1 MTRQTRS
8 GNYFSPWEL
17 TDIHEP
23 TAARSF
29 EVIQTSISL
38 DALMQQS
45 IFDSDIHAAHLDGV
59 AVEPG
64 DEEWEDEGEV
74 FSEAPSPLTPSPADS
89 PASSTA
95 SSRSSSPEPIASS
108 SGSAPLPISSRAPT
122 PASGQPT
129 SSGIERRRHN
139 QQSSKRRKERRKELH
154 QGRTPYDRGLDPR
167 YPQTHREETPH
178 KAGFNLVGA
187 PVSTGGSWVGR
198 RSKKATFRT
207 LQLPELYDSGAKL
220 VEWDGIN
227 PRLITDNQGRIVA
240 ILLGAPEDPDW
251 VKVIERAAKAM
262 QRARRLAH
270 QRGAWCP
277 GVAHRRGCYLLLT
290 SGVSFGGGQKRP
302 GNLRNTKFFR
312 RLIRRLL
319 NSKDIRRIAGFQS
332 SGLALYAPKLYKH
345 YCTVLRA
352 LFEHQPELV
361 HNFDNSVFPV
371 MSFNCGDA
379 VTFEHCDFLNVAH
392 GLCPVT
398 SGGKFDHKKGG
409 HLYLKQ
415 LQLLIEFPSGATALI
430 PSACIDHGN
439 TPIQPGE
446 TRYSITQFAAGG
458 LFRWV
463 AYGFQTAK
471 SLLAQAEG
479 QALKDAFDGM
489 PGSRWKWALDLFSKV
504 DELEA
509 DRAAA
514 FGR

>member
-23 TAARSF
+23 TAVRNL
-29 EVIQTSISL
+29 EVIQTNIPL

-45 IFDSDIHAAHLDGV
+45 IFDSDVHAAHLDG
-59 AVEPG
+59 AAAEPV

-74 FSEAPSPLTPSPADS
+74 FSEAPSPLTPSPAGS

-108 SGSAPLPISSRAPT
+108 SDSAPLPVLSRTPT
-122 PASGQPT
+122 PAPGQTT

-139 QQSSKRRKERRKELH
+139 QQSSKRRKERH
-154 QGRTPYDRGLDPR
+154 PR
-167 YPQTHREETPH
+167 YPQAHREEAPH
-178 KAGFNLVGA
+178 KADFNLVGA
-187 PVSTGGSWVGR
+187 PVSASGSWTGH
-198 RSKKATFRT
+198 RSKKATFCT
-207 LQLPELYDSGAKL
+207 LQLSELRDSGAKL

-227 PRLITDNQGRIVA
+227 PRLITDDQGRIVA
-240 ILLGAPEDPDW
+240 ILLGAPEDPYW
-251 VKVIERAAKAM
+251 AEVIEEAVKAM
-262 QRARRLAH
+262 RRARRLAH
-270 QRGAWCP
+270 QHGAWRP
-277 GVAHRRGCYLLLT
+277 GVAHRRGCYFLLT
-290 SGVSFGGGQKRP
+290 SGVSFGGGKKRP
-302 GNLRNTKFFR
+302 GNLRNTKLFR
-312 RLIRRLL
+312 QLIRRLL
-319 NSKDIRRIAGFQS
+319 NSKSIRRIAGFQS
-332 SGLALYAPKLYKH
+332 SGLALYAPKLYKY

-361 HNFDNSVFPV
+361 HNFDNSVFPA

-392 GLCPVT
+392 GLLPR
-398 SGGKFDHKKGG
+398 HLWWKGG

-479 QALKDAFDGM
+479 QALKDAFDGI
-489 PGSRWKWALDLFSKV
+489 PGSRWKWALGLFSKV
-504 DELEA
+504 NELEA
-509 DRAAA
+509 DRAAV